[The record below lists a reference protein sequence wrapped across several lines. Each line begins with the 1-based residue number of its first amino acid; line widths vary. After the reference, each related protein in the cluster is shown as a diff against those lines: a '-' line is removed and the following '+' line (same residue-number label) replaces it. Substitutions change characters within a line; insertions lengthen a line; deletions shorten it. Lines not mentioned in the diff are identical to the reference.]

1 MLYSI
6 HMTQRQKLILILFGL
21 ADLIVIG
28 LLFSVAL
35 RSGGPTSPPPSTVPA
50 PIAQCPRQV
59 LDTCRRL
66 PMRASFGRKINYSFR
81 CISITPPPP
90 AGRQRPVSLAGAG
103 QHRRR
108 VERRLPTAPRRYH
121 HYHRP
126 GVGKVHRHQA
136 QVSGE
141 TMRAWA
147 NHTLSDAE
155 LAAQAQYRRL
165 TP

>member
-1 MLYSI
+1 
-6 HMTQRQKLILILFGL
+6 MTQRQKLILILFGL

-59 LDTCRRL
+59 LDTL
-66 PMRASFGRKINYSFR
+66 PPLTYASVIWEEDQLQLSLYLNYATT
-81 CISITPPPP
+81 TPPDDSAQYLWLGLDSIAGALSADCPLPP
-90 AGRQRPVSLAGAG
+90 AVTITI
-103 QHRRR
+103 
-108 VERRLPTAPRRYH
+108 TAR
-121 HYHRP
+121 